1 MELPFDKT
9 TISYKMP
16 ITTRSTTRSFHTA
29 ADAIANEP
37 VVVAPPNNNKK
48 WSSKEMRTL
57 LRMCRQTNM
66 TPYTMAA
73 ALGRSE
79 DAIRYRM
86 SMVIHEHMDGRTDE
100 AAIKEATNWLIPN

>member
-1 MELPFDKT
+1 
-9 TISYKMP
+9 
-16 ITTRSTTRSFHTA
+16 
-29 ADAIANEP
+29 
-37 VVVAPPNNNKK
+37 
-48 WSSKEMRTL
+48 
-57 LRMCRQTNM
+57 M